1 MVFVEFLE
9 FFARLAEVVYKD
21 DPNHKNDK
29 LVDKIILFMDHMFP
43 FVGMRRVK
51 VQIELEY
58 VSVSEDELVED
69 NYYV

>member
-1 MVFVEFLE
+1 VFVEFLE

>member
-1 MVFVEFLE
+1 
-9 FFARLAEVVYKD
+9 
-21 DPNHKNDK
+21 
-29 LVDKIILFMDHMFP
+29 MDHMFP

-69 NYYV
+69 KYYVWLNLYLALYLHFYITYVTLVYIEIIPKSISRNT